1 LRFSAAI
8 ERALPIEARELRPD
22 WKEDN
27 MSSEINTANLK
38 SKDLKMLQEVLVSCG
53 YKGKISANPEG
64 EFIVAARLIIKL
76 FHRGLR
82 EPVQLANA
90 LRRNFGSSQKGAN
103 VINFSGPHRDAVPG
117 VTPPGRRVH

>member
-1 LRFSAAI
+1 
-8 ERALPIEARELRPD
+8 
-22 WKEDN
+22 

-38 SKDLKMLQEVLVSCG
+38 SKDLKMLHEVLVSCG
-53 YKGKISANPEG
+53 YEGKISGNSQR

-76 FHRGLR
+76 FHQGLR

-103 VINFSGPHRDAVPG
+103 VIYFSGPHRDAVPE
-117 VTPPGRRVH
+117 VTPPERRAH